1 MDDDLTRWTND
12 RPLRWLI
19 LLVGAHS
26 CILGLAM
33 LFATRLMVETL
44 GFAASVP
51 IFFPSQSG
59 IFMLI
64 LGVFYLRAIADPA
77 FVWTILVSKSLAVA
91 FLLVH
96 VLFLDAPPIIWAA
109 GAGDAAMLAA
119 VAIMVIRNRRL
130 GLGVYP
136 NGGRPTRTVW

>member
-1 MDDDLTRWTND
+1 MDADLIRWKND
-12 RPLRWLI
+12 KLLQLLI
-19 LLVGAHS
+19 LLVGIHS

-33 LFATRLMVETL
+33 LFGTRLMVETL

-64 LGVFYLRAIADPA
+64 LGLFYLRALADPA
-77 FVWTILVSKSLAVA
+77 FVWTILVSKALAVV

-96 VLFLDAPPIIWAA
+96 VLFLAAPAIIWAA

-119 VAIMVIRNRRL
+119 VAFMVRRNRRP
-130 GLGVYP
+130 GFEK
-136 NGGRPTRTVW
+136 